1 MDLFLD
7 PQLLRLTVTIA
18 APFIIAA
25 VGELITERGGVL
37 NVAIEGQMAVGAAVG
52 FLVTFSSHS
61 YLLGLAAAMGAA
73 GLMSLALAIYGVTL
87 RGEQITAGLGLFVF
101 GLGFASLLYRATI
114 GIQLT
119 SPRVDVLPPLPLPG
133 LSALPVL
140 GTILFSQDALVYFA
154 FALAVVVQLGI
165 LWTPLG
171 LRLRACG
178 ENPRAADTLGVNVAL
193 MRYGA
198 TLLGGLLIGLAGA
211 YLPLVITG
219 GYSEGMVGGRG
230 WIALMLV
237 ILGRWLPFGAVGG
250 ALLFAYIEALQFKV
264 ALVAKALPPQFF
276 QMLPYLVAIVVLV
289 RVYRG
294 ARAPAALARPYDRE
308 LRG

>member
-18 APFIIAA
+18 APFII
-25 VGELITERGGVL
+25 
-37 NVAIEGQMAVGAAVG
+37 
-52 FLVTFSSHS
+52 
-61 YLLGLAAAMGAA
+61 
-73 GLMSLALAIYGVTL
+73 
-87 RGEQITAGLGLFVF
+87 
-101 GLGFASLLYRATI
+101 
-114 GIQLT
+114 
-119 SPRVDVLPPLPLPG
+119 
-133 LSALPVL
+133 
-140 GTILFSQDALVYFA
+140 
-154 FALAVVVQLGI
+154 AVVVQLGI

-264 ALVAKALPPQFF
+264 ALVA
-276 QMLPYLVAIVVLV
+276 
-289 RVYRG
+289 
-294 ARAPAALARPYDRE
+294 
-308 LRG
+308 

>member
-52 FLVTFSSHS
+52 FLVTFYSHS

-119 SPRVDVLPPLPLPG
+119 SPRVDVLPALPLPG

-154 FALAVVVQLGI
+154 FVLAVVVQLGI
-165 LWTPLG
+165 LGTPLG

-264 ALVAKALPPQFF
+264 ALVARALPPQFF
-276 QMLPYLVAIVVLV
+276 QTLPYLVAIVVLV

-294 ARAPAALARPYDRE
+294 AQAPAALARPYDRE

>member
-1 MDLFLD
+1 
-7 PQLLRLTVTIA
+7 
-18 APFIIAA
+18 
-25 VGELITERGGVL
+25 
-37 NVAIEGQMAVGAAVG
+37 MAVAAAVG

-61 YLLGLAAAMGAA
+61 YLLGLADAMGAA
-73 GLMSLALAIYGVTL
+73 GLMTLALAIYGVTL

-178 ENPRAADTLGVNVAL
+178 EHPRAADTLGVNVAL

-264 ALVAKALPPQFF
+264 ALVARALPPQFF

>member
-1 MDLFLD
+1 
-7 PQLLRLTVTIA
+7 
-18 APFIIAA
+18 
-25 VGELITERGGVL
+25 
-37 NVAIEGQMAVGAAVG
+37 
-52 FLVTFSSHS
+52 
-61 YLLGLAAAMGAA
+61 
-73 GLMSLALAIYGVTL
+73 
-87 RGEQITAGLGLFVF
+87 
-101 GLGFASLLYRATI
+101 LLYRAVV
-114 GIQLT
+114 GVQFAA
-119 SPRVDVLPPLPLPG
+119 PRVDVLPPAPISVL
-133 LSALPVL
+133 ADLPVA
-140 GTILFSQDALVYFA
+140 GTVLFSQDVLVYVA
-154 FALAVVVQLGI
+154 FLLVPVLQVLLFG
-165 LWTPLG
+165 TPLG
-171 LRLRACG
+171 LRWRACG
-178 ENPRAADTLGVNVAL
+178 ENPRAADTVGVNVVAL
-193 MRYGA
+193 RYAA

-211 YLPLVITG
+211 YLPLTITG
-219 GYSEGMVGGRG
+219 GYSDGMVGGRG